1 MIPGASGCRGCLS
14 SWCLWSQVLQWFL
27 ECLVMDTVAND
38 TDTGVLDAG
47 HAAGRVGFRGTITRG
62 EERGFVMGTTAV
74 LGASRNMG
82 CLDPWGFCACMLP
95 QFLEPLVAGTT
106 TVPGA
111 SSLRSHCCSPGSTA
125 SGRPSPHTFR
135 CIDLWTS
142 WAFWCAM
149 QRILFWSLD
158 ILIVVT

>member
-14 SWCLWSQVLQWFL
+14 SWCLWSQVLQWCL

-74 LGASRNMG
+74 LGGSRNMG
-82 CLDPWGFCACMLP
+82 CLDRSLIKILLRVKPSCLLSGSFQLDKRLI
-95 QFLEPLVAGTT
+95 FL
-106 TVPGA
+106 
-111 SSLRSHCCSPGSTA
+111 ST
-125 SGRPSPHTFR
+125 F
-135 CIDLWTS
+135 I
-142 WAFWCAM
+142 
-149 QRILFWSLD
+149 
-158 ILIVVT
+158 